1 MKKTLIALAVLAAS
15 GAAMAQSSVTIYGVL
30 DVGVGKVKGGKWG
43 VNNGESYGTP
53 ATGNINAA
61 VKDGFNST
69 TVIGFRGTEDL
80 GGGLKANFNLQTG
93 GFDLSTGATALAFS
107 RESWVGLES
116 SVAGAIQFGRSSS
129 LGAKIMGPYDF
140 NGTSYSSAHD
150 RAGIS
155 AVTWYGSSRRSD
167 QIQYASP
174 NFAGVTVRAA
184 LTPRG
189 DSQVNG
195 VGVSPGNAANSQDA
209 KNRWSLGATYANGPL
224 SVSAMGE
231 SKQYRATAGAAPLRT
246 AYAVGASY
254 DLGVVKLGATY
265 NRRER
270 DGAFTKNFNTFG
282 NGGGLAAGGKGWE
295 VGLTAPIGAANVGV
309 QYARNTEAS
318 IKALELFA
326 NYALS
331 KRTRVYTDFVKG
343 YSMAASA
350 AVAATATAGGQNAM
364 PANPWAVGL
373 GVVHTF

>member
-43 VNNGESYGTP
+43 INNGEGYSTP
-53 ATGNINAA
+53 ASGSINPAA
-61 VKDGFNST
+61 KDGFNST
-69 TVIGFRGTEDL
+69 TVLGFRGTEDL

-93 GFDLSTGATALAFS
+93 GFDLSTGGTALAFS
-107 RESWVGLES
+107 REAWVGLES

-129 LGAKIMGPYDF
+129 LGAKVMGAYDF

-174 NFAGVTVRAA
+174 NFAGLTVRAA
-184 LTPRG
+184 VTPRG
-189 DSQVNG
+189 DATPNG
-195 VGVSPGNAANSQDA
+195 IAVPGGNAASPVDA
-209 KNRWSLGATYANGPL
+209 KNRYSLGATYANGPL
-224 SVSAMGE
+224 SVSGIGE
-231 SKQYRATAGAAPLRT
+231 TKQARNAGLRT
-246 AYAVGASY
+246 AYAFGVSY
-254 DLGVVKLGATY
+254 DLSVVKLGATY

-270 DGAFTKNFNTFG
+270 DGDLTKNFNTFG
-282 NGGGLAAGGKGWE
+282 AGGGQNAGGAGWT
-295 VGLTAPIGAANVGV
+295 VSVTAPIGAANVGI
-309 QYARNTEAS
+309 QYARNTEAE
-318 IKALELFA
+318 IKALELYA

-343 YSMAASA
+343 YSQNASA
-350 AVAATATAGGQNAM
+350 AVAATATAGGQNAI
-364 PANPWAVGL
+364 PAKPWAIGV

>member
-43 VNNGESYGTP
+43 INNGEGYTLP
-53 ATGNINAA
+53 ATGNINTAA
-61 VKDGFNST
+61 KDGFNST
-69 TVIGFRGTEDL
+69 SVIGFRGTEDL

-93 GFDLSTGATALAFS
+93 GFDLSTGGTALAFS
-107 RESWVGLES
+107 REAWVGLES

-129 LGAKIMGPYDF
+129 LGAKVMGAYDF

-174 NFAGVTVRAA
+174 NFAGLTVRAA
-184 LTPRG
+184 VTPRG
-189 DSQVNG
+189 DSTPNG
-195 VGVSPGNAANSQDA
+195 VAVPGGNAASPVDA
-209 KNRWSLGATYANGPL
+209 KNRYSLGATYANGPL
-224 SVSAMGE
+224 SVSAIGE
-231 SKQYRATAGAAPLRT
+231 TKSARNQGLRT
-246 AYAVGASY
+246 AFAAGVSY
-254 DLGVVKLGATY
+254 DLSVVKLGVTY

-270 DGAFTKNFNTFG
+270 DGDTAALRNFNTFG
-282 NGGGLAAGGKGWE
+282 ANGGLAAGGAGWT
-295 VGLTAPIGAANVGV
+295 VGATAPIGAANVGI
-309 QYARNTEAS
+309 QYARNTEAE

-350 AVAATATAGGQNAM
+350 AVAATATAIGQNAI
-364 PANPWAVGL
+364 PAKPWAVGV

>member
-43 VNNGESYGTP
+43 INNGEGYSLP
-53 ATGNINAA
+53 ASGSINPAA
-61 VKDGFNST
+61 KDGFNST
-69 TVIGFRGTEDL
+69 SVIGFRGTEDL

-93 GFDLSTGATALAFS
+93 GFDLSTGGTALAFS

-129 LGAKIMGPYDF
+129 LGAKVLGAYDF

-174 NFAGVTVRAA
+174 NFAGLTVRAA

-189 DSQVNG
+189 DSTANG
-195 VGVSPGNAANSQDA
+195 LLVPSGTAASAVDQ
-209 KNRWSLGATYANGPL
+209 KNRYSLGVTYANGPL
-224 SVSAMGE
+224 SVSGVAE
-231 SKQYRATAGAAPLRT
+231 TKAARNAGLRT

-254 DLGVVKLGATY
+254 DLSVVKLGATY

-270 DGAFTKNFNTFG
+270 DGDLTKNATTFG
-282 NGGGLAAGGKGWE
+282 NGGGAAVGGAGWT
-295 VGLTAPIGAANVGV
+295 VSVTAPIGAANVGV
-309 QYARNTEAS
+309 QYARNTEAE

-350 AVAATATAGGQNAM
+350 AAPATAVAAGQNAV
-364 PANPWAVGL
+364 PAKPWAIGV